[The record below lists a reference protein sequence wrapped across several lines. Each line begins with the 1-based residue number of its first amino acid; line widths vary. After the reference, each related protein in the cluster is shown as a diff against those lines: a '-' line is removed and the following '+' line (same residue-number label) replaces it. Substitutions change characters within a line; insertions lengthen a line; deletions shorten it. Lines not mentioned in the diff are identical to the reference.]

1 MSSLKTNTSDR
12 RSSRA
17 LHSRTVAKS
26 PTATHAENKVN
37 IGKDIETVD
46 NEPKVHVEL
55 AEVTKETK
63 LELKN
68 LNDKEQLKQIE
79 NIPDNTQLPVLAY
92 ETEDL
97 KNHSVK
103 RRMDKKE
110 YKKKSIKSGITDR
123 DWLSSKEHRDKW
135 TALDAK
141 RGMCNDCKKMFSSRQ
156 VHINAQY
163 IVSSFTR
170 VRWGKGP

>member
-26 PTATHAENKVN
+26 PTATHAENKVI
-37 IGKDIETVD
+37 IGKDIEND

-55 AEVTKETK
+55 AEDTKETK

-79 NIPDNTQLPVLAY
+79 NIPDNTQLALLAY

-97 KNHSVK
+97 KNHTAK

-163 IVSSFTR
+163 IVSS
-170 VRWGKGP
+170 VSQG

>member
-1 MSSLKTNTSDR
+1 MSSLKSNTSDR

-17 LHSRTVAKS
+17 LNSRAVAKS
-26 PTATHAENKVN
+26 TAATHAENKVN
-37 IGKDIETVD
+37 IGKDIEND
-46 NEPKVHVEL
+46 DSEPKVHVEL
-55 AEVTKETK
+55 AEDTKETK

-68 LNDKEQLKQIE
+68 LNDKEKLKQIE
-79 NIPDNTQLPVLAY
+79 NIPDNTQLPLLAY

-97 KNHSVK
+97 KNHTAK
-103 RRMDKKE
+103 RKMDKKE
-110 YKKKSIKSGITDR
+110 YKKKLIKSGITDR

-156 VHINAQY
+156 VQL
-163 IVSSFTR
+163 TR
-170 VRWGKGP
+170 NIL